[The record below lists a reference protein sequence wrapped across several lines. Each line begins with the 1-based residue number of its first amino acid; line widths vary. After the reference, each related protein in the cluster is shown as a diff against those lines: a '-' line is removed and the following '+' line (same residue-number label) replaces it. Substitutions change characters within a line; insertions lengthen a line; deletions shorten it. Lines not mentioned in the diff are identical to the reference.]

1 MLRSCWNAPLAGSFF
16 QRLLKGVGFPLNP
29 ERSWSCVVKTT
40 VADRH
45 LDAVLMKV
53 GSEEIW
59 GVIQEEAHRENKC

>member
-1 MLRSCWNAPLAGSFF
+1 
-16 QRLLKGVGFPLNP
+16 LKGVGFPLNP

-53 GSEEIW
+53 GNQEIW
-59 GVIQEEAHRENKC
+59 GVIQEEAQRENKC